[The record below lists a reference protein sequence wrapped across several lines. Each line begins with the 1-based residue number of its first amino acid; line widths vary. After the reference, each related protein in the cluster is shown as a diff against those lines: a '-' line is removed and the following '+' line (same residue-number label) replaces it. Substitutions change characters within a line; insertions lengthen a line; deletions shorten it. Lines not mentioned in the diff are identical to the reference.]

1 MELTAT
7 LVKAKTKEF
16 GADLVGIAAGSVLDA
31 HPPDPRHP
39 QTPSRITRR
48 DGKSVIVLAKH
59 SLAGTA
65 RLKDWNERHK
75 HYAAELTL
83 SQLEEASLKLVY
95 FLEDEAG
102 YPALIVPPMHTD
114 ATRNYRAYMEGGTYG
129 ALSLVH
135 AAVEAGLG
143 TLGLNLMLLTPEYG
157 PRVILTAVLT
167 SAELEPDT
175 RIPTPLCLGEECG
188 RCLLACPGDAIL
200 HWGLDKKKCAPY
212 ASPYGFA
219 HVVKHVSNVLGADT
233 VDEKI
238 ALLRSGDSFN
248 LWQTMLRGVGAYTGC
263 TRCVDVCPV
272 GQDYVRH
279 LQDVQEDIPETTP
292 EKAAR
297 LAEMKRL
304 RAAGEKV
311 EGLERSRRWIGEDE
325 EKTRNAEWKT

>member
-1 MELTAT
+1 MEKLTSA
-7 LVKAKTKEF
+7 LVKAKAKEF
-16 GADLVGIAAGSVLDA
+16 GADLVGIADGKVLDA
-31 HPPDPRHP
+31 HPPDPKHA
-39 QTPSRITRR
+39 QTPSLVSRH
-48 DGKSVIVLAKH
+48 DNKSVIVLAKRH
-59 SLAGTA
+59 LAGTA

-75 HYAAELTL
+75 QYAAELTL

-102 YPALIVPPMHTD
+102 YPGLIIPPVHTD
-114 ATRNYRAYMEGGTYG
+114 ATRNYRPYMEGGTYG

-167 SAELEPDT
+167 SAELEPDKRLT
-175 RIPTPLCLGEECG
+175 KPLCLGEECG
-188 RCLLACPGDAIL
+188 RCLMACPGDAIL

-212 ASPYGFA
+212 ASPYGFSHIVS
-219 HVVKHVSNVLGADT
+219 HVGNVLRAGS
-233 VDEKI
+233 VDEQV

-248 LWQTMLRGVGAYTGC
+248 LWQTLLRGVGAYTGC
-263 TRCVDVCPV
+263 TRCEDVCPV
-272 GQDYVRH
+272 GQDYMRN
-279 LQDVQEDIPETTP
+279 LQDVQEEIPEATP

-304 RAAGEKV
+304 RVAGERS
-311 EGLERSRRWIGEDE
+311 EGLERSRRWIGEE
-325 EKTRNAEWKT
+325 E